1 MPKLVSLAVAALL
14 AGAVPHLTVTPVA
27 GAEPAGPPLTFSWP
41 TNVGPLNPHLYAP
54 NQMFAQ
60 ASVYEPL
67 VTIRADG
74 TVGPWLATAWTISQD
89 GRTYDFTLR
98 PGVTFSDGTPFD
110 AAAVKANFDAILA
123 NRSRHDWLD
132 LTRQIDRVEV
142 TGPLAVRLVLKA
154 AHDPTLRELALPR
167 PFRFVSPAAMGPGGT
182 TANGIKAPIGT
193 GPWRLIG
200 TRLGIS
206 DTFAANPTYWGGKPA
221 FARLVVKVIP
231 DPNTRAIALQTGEV
245 DLVYGAA
252 GQIPSEAFLRLRN
265 QAPAFSA
272 AVSAP
277 LATRVLALNSAR
289 VPTDDPAVRRAIN
302 HAVDKDT
309 LVRTVLDG
317 LEPRA
322 DTLFAPTVPYA
333 DVGLTPYRFDR
344 TAAERLLDEAGW
356 ARGRDGMRAK
366 AGHPLSLE
374 LDFVGTNAQQKA
386 IAEVVQADLARIG
399 IAVRLVGEEES
410 AILARQKDGR
420 FGLIFGETWGPPYDP
435 ASFISA
441 MRAPSHAD
449 YQAQKGLP
457 DKPAI
462 DATITAALAATD
474 PAERRRLYATLL
486 TTLHEAAVYLPIS
499 HAVAM
504 AVHRPTVA
512 GVRFGAT
519 LNEIPFAAMR
529 PAGAGR

>member
-1 MPKLVSLAVAALL
+1 MSKLASLAVAVVMACAVAPA
-14 AGAVPHLTVTPVA
+14 AGQQLTY
-27 GAEPAGPPLTFSWP
+27 SWP

-67 VTIRADG
+67 VRYRADG
-74 TVGPWLATAWTISQD
+74 TIEPWLATAWTVSPD
-89 GRTYDFTLR
+89 GRTYDFILR

-123 NRSRHDWLD
+123 NRARHEWLD
-132 LTRQIDRVEV
+132 LTRQIDRAEIA
-142 TGPLAVRLVLKA
+142 GPLAFRLVLKA
-154 AHDPTLRELALPR
+154 PHDPTLRELALPR
-167 PFRFVSPAAMGPGGT
+167 PFRFLSPAAMGEGGT
-182 TANGIKAPIGT
+182 TASGIKAPVGT
-193 GPWRLIG
+193 GPWRLVE

-231 DPNTRAIALQTGEV
+231 DPNTRAIALQTGEI

-252 GQIPSEAFLRLRN
+252 GQIPSEAFLRLRD
-265 QAPAFSA
+265 QAPAVSG

-289 VPTDDPAVRRAIN
+289 APTDDRAVRLAIN
-302 HAVDKDT
+302 RAVDKDT

-322 DTLFAPTVPYA
+322 DFLFAPSVPDA
-333 DVGLTPYRFDR
+333 DAGLTPHGFDR
-344 TAAERLLDEAGW
+344 AAANRLLDEAGW
-356 ARGRDGMRAK
+356 ARGTDGMRAK
-366 AGHPLSLE
+366 GGRPLAVE

-386 IAEVVQADLARIG
+386 IAEVIQADLARIG

-435 ASFISA
+435 ASFLSA

-449 YQAQKGLP
+449 YQAQRGLP
-457 DKPAI
+457 EKPEI
-462 DATITAALAATD
+462 DATITAILAAAD
-474 PAERRRLYATLL
+474 PAERKRLTAGLL
-486 TTLHEAAVYLPIS
+486 TALHESAVYLPIS
-499 HAVAM
+499 HAVAIE
-504 AVHRPTVA
+504 VHRSAIA
-512 GVRFGAT
+512 GVGFGAT

-529 PAGAGR
+529 PASDRADR

>member
-1 MPKLVSLAVAALL
+1 MSKLASLAVALFL
-14 AGAVPHLTVTPVA
+14 ACA
-27 GAEPAGPPLTFSWP
+27 PASARPLTYSWP

-67 VTIRADG
+67 VRYRADG
-74 TVGPWLATAWTISQD
+74 TIEPWLATTWTVSPD
-89 GRTYDFTLR
+89 GRIYDFTLR

-123 NRSRHDWLD
+123 NRARHDWLD
-132 LTRQIDRVEV
+132 LTRQIDRTEIA
-142 TGPLAVRLVLKA
+142 GPLAFRLMLKA
-154 AHDPTLRELALPR
+154 PHDPTLRELALPR
-167 PFRFVSPAAMGPGGT
+167 PFRFVSPAAMGEGGT
-182 TANGIKAPIGT
+182 TAAGIKAPVGT
-193 GPWRLIG
+193 GPWRLVE

-221 FARLVVKVIP
+221 FDRLVVKVIP
-231 DPNTRAIALQTGEV
+231 DPNTRAIALQTGEI

-252 GQIPSEAFLRLRN
+252 GQIPSEAFLRLRD
-265 QAPAFSA
+265 QAPAFA
-272 AVSAP
+272 ASVSAP

-289 VPTDDPAVRRAIN
+289 VPTDDPAVRLAIN
-302 HAVDKDT
+302 RGVDKDT

-322 DTLFAPTVPYA
+322 DFLFAPSVPDA
-333 DVGLTPYRFDR
+333 DIGLTPHGFDR
-344 TAAERLLDEAGW
+344 AAANRLLDAAGW
-356 ARGRDGMRAK
+356 ARGAGGVRAK
-366 AGHPLSLE
+366 DGRPLAVE

-386 IAEVVQADLARIG
+386 IAEVIQADLARIG

-420 FGLIFGETWGPPYDP
+420 FGMIFGETWGPPYDP
-435 ASFISA
+435 ASFLSA

-457 DKPAI
+457 EKPEI
-462 DATITAALAATD
+462 DAAITASLAATD
-474 PAERRRLYATLL
+474 PAERRRLTRKLL
-486 TTLHEAAVYLPIS
+486 TMLHDAAVYLPIS
-499 HAVAM
+499 HAVAIE
-504 AVHRPTVA
+504 VHRSTIA
-512 GVRFGAT
+512 GVGFGAT

-529 PAGAGR
+529 PAPARAIH

>member
-1 MPKLVSLAVAALL
+1 MPKLASLAVAALL
-14 AGAVPHLTVTPVA
+14 AGTVLPMTVAAADGPQLTY
-27 GAEPAGPPLTFSWP
+27 SWP

-67 VTIRADG
+67 VRARADG
-74 TVGPWLATAWTISQD
+74 TVEPWLATAWTISTD

-123 NRSRHDWLD
+123 NRARHDWLD
-132 LTRQIDRVEV
+132 LARQIDRTEV
-142 TGPLAVRLVLKA
+142 TGPLAFRLVLKA
-154 AHDPTLRELALPR
+154 AHDPTLKELALPR
-167 PFRFVSPAAMGPGGT
+167 PFRFVSPAAMGPGST
-182 TANGIKAPIGT
+182 TAGGIRAPVGT
-193 GPWRLIG
+193 GPWRLVE

-206 DTFAANPTYWGGKPA
+206 DTFAANPTYWGDKPA

-252 GQIPSEAFLRLRN
+252 GQIPSEAFLRLRE

-272 AVSAP
+272 AVSGP

-289 VPTDDPAVRRAIN
+289 FPTDDPAVRRAIN
-302 HAVDKDT
+302 QAVDKDT

-317 LEPRA
+317 IEPRA
-322 DTLFAPTVPYA
+322 DFLFAPTIPYA
-333 DVGLTPYRFDR
+333 DVGLTPYGFDR
-344 TAAERLLDEAGW
+344 AAADKFLDEAGW
-356 ARGRDGMRAK
+356 ARGRDGVRAK
-366 AGHPLSLE
+366 AGRPLALE

-386 IAEVVQADLARIG
+386 IAEVIQADLARIG

-435 ASFISA
+435 ASFVSA

-457 DKPAI
+457 DKAGI
-462 DATITAALAATD
+462 DAAITAALAATD
-474 PAERRRLYATLL
+474 PAERQRLYARIL
-486 TTLHEAAVYLPIS
+486 TMLHEAAVYLPIS
-499 HAVAM
+499 HAVAIE
-504 AVHRPTVA
+504 VHRARVT

-529 PAGAGR
+529 PAGASR

>member
-1 MPKLVSLAVAALL
+1 MPKLASLAVAALL
-14 AGAVPHLTVTPVA
+14 AGALLQTALPHEA
-27 GAEPAGPPLTFSWP
+27 GAEPAGPQLTYSWP

-67 VTIRADG
+67 VKVQADG
-74 TVGPWLATAWTISQD
+74 TVGPWLATAWTISPD

-110 AAAVKANFDAILA
+110 AAAVKANVDAILA
-123 NRSRHDWLD
+123 NRARHDWLD
-132 LTRQIDRVEV
+132 LTRQIDRTEV
-142 TGPLAVRLVLKA
+142 TGPLAFRLVLKA
-154 AHDPTLRELALPR
+154 AHDPTLKELALPR

-182 TANGIKAPIGT
+182 TANGIKAPVGT
-193 GPWRLIG
+193 GPWRLVE

-206 DTFAANPTYWGGKPA
+206 DTFAANPTYWGDKPA

-252 GQIPSEAFLRLRN
+252 GQIPSEAFLRLRD

-272 AVSAP
+272 AVSGP

-289 VPTDDPAVRRAIN
+289 FPTDDPAVRRAIN
-302 HAVDKDT
+302 HAIDKDT

-317 LEPRA
+317 IEPRA
-322 DTLFAPTVPYA
+322 DFLFSPTIPYA
-333 DVGLTPYRFDR
+333 DVGLTPYAFDR
-344 TAAERLLDEAGW
+344 AAAERLLEEAGW
-356 ARGRDGMRAK
+356 AKGRDGIRAK
-366 AGHPLSLE
+366 DGRPLAVE

-386 IAEVVQADLARIG
+386 IAEVIQADLARIG

-435 ASFISA
+435 ASFVSA

-457 DKPAI
+457 DKAEI

-474 PAERRRLYATLL
+474 PGERQRLYARLL
-486 TTLHEAAVYLPIS
+486 TALHEAAIYLPIS
-499 HAVAM
+499 HAVAIE
-504 AVHRPTVA
+504 VHRATVTD
-512 GVRFGAT
+512 VRFGAT

-529 PAGAGR
+529 PAGAAR

>member
-1 MPKLVSLAVAALL
+1 MSKLASLAVAALL
-14 AGAVPHLTVTPVA
+14 ACSITPVA
-27 GAEPAGPPLTFSWP
+27 GQQLTYSWP

-67 VTIRADG
+67 VKYRADG
-74 TVGPWLATAWTISQD
+74 AVEPWLATAWTIAGD
-89 GRTYDFTLR
+89 GRTYEFTLR
-98 PGVTFSDGTPFD
+98 SGVTFSDGTPFD

-132 LTRQIDRVEV
+132 LTRQIERTEIVDSL
-142 TGPLAVRLVLKA
+142 TFRLVLKA
-154 AHDPTLRELALPR
+154 AHDPTLKELSLPR
-167 PFRFVSPAAMGPGGT
+167 PFRFVSPAAMGEGGT
-182 TANGIKAPIGT
+182 TAGGIRAPIGT
-193 GPWRLIG
+193 GPWRLVE
-200 TRLGIS
+200 TRLGVS
-206 DTFAANPTYWGGKPA
+206 DTFAANPIYWGEKPA

-245 DLVYGAA
+245 DLVYGAD
-252 GQIPSEAFLRLRN
+252 GQIPSEAFLRLRG

-272 AVSAP
+272 AVSSP

-289 VPTDDPAVRRAIN
+289 FPTDDRSVRLAIN
-302 HAVDKDT
+302 RAVDKDT

-317 LEPRA
+317 IEPRA
-322 DTLFAPTVPYA
+322 DFLFSPTLPYA
-333 DVGLTPYRFDR
+333 DVGLTPYGFDR
-344 TAAERLLDEAGW
+344 NAAEHLLDEAGW
-356 ARGRDGMRAK
+356 VRGADGVRIK
-366 AGHPLSLE
+366 AGRPLSVVLN
-374 LDFVGTNAQQKA
+374 FVGTNAQEKA
-386 IAEVVQADLARIG
+386 IAEVIQADLARIG

-410 AILARQKDGR
+410 SILARQKDGR

-435 ASFISA
+435 ASFVSA

-462 DATITAALAATD
+462 DAAITAALAATD
-474 PAERRRLYATLL
+474 PAERRRLYAQIL

-499 HAVAM
+499 HAVAIE
-504 AVHRPTVA
+504 VHRSSIT
-512 GVRFGAT
+512 GVGFGAT
-519 LNEIPFAAMR
+519 VNEIPFAAMR
-529 PAGAGR
+529 PTATGVGR

>member
-1 MPKLVSLAVAALL
+1 MSKLASLAVAVFL
-14 AGAVPHLTVTPVA
+14 ACAVAPAVGQTLTY
-27 GAEPAGPPLTFSWP
+27 SWP

-67 VTIRADG
+67 VRYRADG
-74 TVGPWLATAWTISQD
+74 TIAPWLATAWTISD
-89 GRTYDFTLR
+89 EGRTYDFILR

-123 NRSRHDWLD
+123 NRARHDWLD
-132 LTRQIDRVEV
+132 LTRQIDRTEI
-142 TGPLAVRLVLKA
+142 TSPLAFRLVLKA
-154 AHDPTLRELALPR
+154 PHDPTLRELALPR
-167 PFRFVSPAAMGPGGT
+167 PFRFVSPAAMGEDGI
-182 TANGIKAPIGT
+182 TAAGLKAPVGT
-193 GPWRLIG
+193 GPWRLVE
-200 TRLGIS
+200 TRLGVS
-206 DTFAANPTYWGGKPA
+206 DTFAANPTYWGGKPG

-231 DPNTRAIALQTGEV
+231 DPNTRAIALQTGEI

-252 GQIPSEAFLRLRN
+252 GQIPSEAFLRLRA

-272 AVSAP
+272 AISGP
-277 LATRVLALNSAR
+277 LATRVLALNSGR
-289 VPTDDPAVRRAIN
+289 FPTDDPAVRRAIN
-302 HAVDKDT
+302 RAVDKDT

-322 DTLFAPTVPYA
+322 DFLFAPSVPDA
-333 DVGLTPYRFDR
+333 DLGLAPHGFDQ
-344 TAAERLLDEAGW
+344 AAADALLDAAGW
-356 ARGRDGMRAK
+356 ARGADGVRAK
-366 AGHPLSLE
+366 GGRALAVE

-386 IAEVVQADLARIG
+386 IAEVIQADLARIG

-435 ASFISA
+435 ASFLSA

-457 DKPAI
+457 DKPGI
-462 DATITAALAATD
+462 DAAITAALAATD
-474 PAERRRLYATLL
+474 PAERKRLIAKVL
-486 TTLHEAAVYLPIS
+486 TALHDAAVYLPIS
-499 HAVAM
+499 HAVAIE
-504 AVHRPTVA
+504 VHRSTVA
-512 GVRFGAT
+512 GVAFGAT

-529 PAGAGR
+529 PASSQAGR

>member
-1 MPKLVSLAVAALL
+1 MSKPAILVQVRAALL
-14 AGAVPHLTVTPVA
+14 ALAALHAGPA
-27 GAEPAGPPLTFSWP
+27 GAQQLATAWP
-41 TNVGPLNPHLYAP
+41 SNVGPLNPHLYAP

-67 VTIRADG
+67 VKYRADG
-74 TVGPWLATAWTISQD
+74 TLEPWLATAWTVSPD

-110 AAAVKANFDAILA
+110 APAVKANFDAILA
-123 NRSRHDWLD
+123 NRVRHAWLD
-132 LTRQIDRVEV
+132 LVRRIDRTEV
-142 TGPLAVRLVLKA
+142 TGPLAFHLVLDA
-154 AHDPTLRELALPR
+154 PHAPTLNELSLPR
-167 PFRFVSPAAMGPGGT
+167 PFRFVSPAAMKAGGT
-182 TANGIKAPIGT
+182 TADGIAAPIGT
-193 GPWRLIG
+193 GPWRLVE
-200 TRLGIS
+200 TRLGVS
-206 DTFAANPTYWGGKPA
+206 DTFAANPAYWGEKPG

-245 DLVYGAA
+245 DLITGAA
-252 GQIPSEAFLRLRN
+252 GLIPSEAFLRLRD

-272 AVSAP
+272 ALSPP

-289 VPTDDPAVRRAIN
+289 APTDDPAVRRAIN
-302 HAVDKDT
+302 RAVDKDT

-322 DTLFAPTVPYA
+322 DFLFGRNVPDA
-333 DVGLTPYRFDR
+333 DAGLTPYGFDR
-344 TAAERLLDEAGW
+344 AAADNLLDEAGW
-356 ARGRDGMRAK
+356 IRGRDGARAK
-366 AGHPLSLE
+366 DGRPLAVE
-374 LDFVGTNAQQKA
+374 LAFVGTNAQQKA
-386 IAEVVQADLARIG
+386 IAEVVQADLARVG

-435 ASFISA
+435 ASFLSA

-457 DKPAI
+457 DKPTI

-474 PAERRRLYATLL
+474 PQERRRLSGRVLAA
-486 TTLHEAAVYLPIS
+486 LHEAAVYLPIS
-499 HAVAM
+499 SAVAIE
-504 AVHRPTVA
+504 VHRPTVT

-529 PAGAGR
+529 PGPGR